1 MKRQFIIVFASVL
14 IFVLTMSFIMG
25 KIYGYFADNQ
35 KTQLKIQMFM
45 IAQGVEYAKDAY
57 FKNLELGNYRV
68 TWISPDGV
76 VLYDSRENKAEMEN
90 HLERREVQEAFAS
103 GYGESQRYSST
114 MLKKMLYSAKLLND
128 GSVVRLSVPQ
138 NTVFSL
144 MLDMAVPIGAALFSV
159 IVLAALLAA
168 RETRKANLEATETMR
183 REFTANVSHELKT
196 PIHSISGYAE
206 LIKNGMAS
214 ERDVPAFAGKIY
226 DEAQRMTRLV
236 QDIISLSRLDEGQE
250 NMNRMKVNLYQLAE
264 GIKNELEAFA
274 KENKVTLELIGD
286 NVVMDGIPQLLHS
299 MVYNICENAIKYN
312 RPQGNVIIHVESVNN
327 HPQISV
333 RDSGIGIP
341 EKDRQ
346 RIFERFYRVDKS
358 HSKAVGG
365 TGLGLSIVKH
375 AAKLHNAKVE
385 VDSIVGEGTMIT
397 VSFS

>member
-68 TWISPDGV
+68 TWISPDGA

-264 GIKNELEAFA
+264 GIKNELEAFV

>member
-68 TWISPDGV
+68 TWISPDGA

-144 MLDMAVPIGAALFSV
+144 MLDMAVPIGAALLSV

-341 EKDRQ
+341 EKDRK

>member
-68 TWISPDGV
+68 TWISPDGA

-144 MLDMAVPIGAALFSV
+144 MLDMAVPIGAALLSV

-214 ERDVPAFAGKIY
+214 EQDVPAFAGKIY

-385 VDSIVGEGTMIT
+385 VDSVVGEGTMIT

>member
-68 TWISPDGV
+68 TWISPDGA

-274 KENKVTLELIGD
+274 KENKVTLEVIGD

>member
-68 TWISPDGV
+68 TWISPDGA

-264 GIKNELEAFA
+264 GIKNELEAVA

>member
-68 TWISPDGV
+68 TWISPDGA

-144 MLDMAVPIGAALFSV
+144 MLDMAVPIGAALLSV

>member
-68 TWISPDGV
+68 TWISPDGA

>member
-68 TWISPDGV
+68 TWISPDGA

-375 AAKLHNAKVE
+375 AAKLHNVKVE